1 MFEETRKYT
10 EEVYVSKG
18 ELAQRLDLTGVVLDA
33 VWKQVEDYRALLRRR
48 FCFADLH
55 ADIVMTRAL
64 CAKLQQTTELLYRC
78 PMQRHFSAAV
88 QKSVLLAGN
97 YPHWLHKAG
106 ELMALAPLPHELVTF
121 LEQDEEP
128 LLLRIFFLSMFTK
141 EDAYLDCLLV
151 HACCHAPFAL
161 ALKEQSDSMATGDL
175 SVRFLTFLDDIRLQI
190 SRSMLSL
197 TETDVTACQT
207 MQLQELLEQYPM
219 LSEQQLMFY
228 VDHRQPYRYYTI
240 RQFMEYAG
248 VCNETARCAMELLV
262 KQHCY
267 QRRKIGK
274 KYVYYTV

>member
-10 EEVYVSKG
+10 EDTYLSRQ
-18 ELAQRLDLTGVVLDA
+18 ELAQELELDGVVLEA
-33 VWKQVEDYRALLRRR
+33 VWRQVEDYRALLRRSFHFDDVR
-48 FCFADLH
+48 V
-55 ADIVMTRAL
+55 DIVMTRAL
-64 CAKLQQTTELLYRC
+64 CRKLQQTTELLYRC
-78 PMQRHFSAAV
+78 TLQRSFAV
-88 QKSVLLAGN
+88 DIRKTALLVGN
-97 YPHWLHKAG
+97 QPYWLHKAA
-106 ELMALAPLPHELVTF
+106 ELLALKELPHDLTAF
-121 LEQDEEP
+121 LENDEEP
-128 LLLRIFFLSMFTK
+128 LLLRIFFLSLHTQ
-141 EDAYLDCLLV
+141 DNAYLDCLLV

-161 ALKEQSDSMATGDL
+161 AMEGKPDSTVAGDL
-175 SVRFLTFLDDIRLQI
+175 SVRFLAFLDGIRLQI

-207 MQLQELLEQYPM
+207 MQLQELLEHYPM

-262 KQHCY
+262 KEHCY

>member
-10 EEVYVSKG
+10 EEVYVSKE

-33 VWKQVEDYRALLRRR
+33 VWKQVEDYRALLRRS
-48 FCFADLH
+48 FCFDDLH

-78 PMQRHFSAAV
+78 PLQRPFSATV
-88 QKSVLLAGN
+88 QKSILLAGN
-97 YPHWLHKAG
+97 YPHWLYKAG
-106 ELMALAPLPHELVTF
+106 ELLALTPLPHGLVTF
-121 LEQDEEP
+121 LEQEEP
-128 LLLRIFFLSMFTK
+128 LLLRIFFLSMFTG
-141 EDAYLDCLLV
+141 ESAYLDCLLV
-151 HACCHAPFAL
+151 HERCHAPFAL
-161 ALKEQSDSMATGDL
+161 AMEEQPNRKAAGDL
-175 SVRFLTFLDDIRLQI
+175 SVRFLAFLDDIRLQI

-197 TETDVTACQT
+197 TEMDVTACQT

-219 LSEQQLMFY
+219 LSVQQLMFY